1 MDNYVNFY
9 EGHLLDEA
17 NNSLVRGM
25 IIDGSFFGTI
35 ESKKFGKYFLEPSKR
50 YGLTPLPDAIIYNE
64 NDLNFNNTYLKQIF
78 ASQNQNEDA
87 AAYSVGCGSNNKTI
101 QTLMANERNSMKS
114 KNQSSVSFEYWV
126 YVLDSILI

>member
-17 NNSLVRGM
+17 DNSLVKGM
-25 IIDGSFFGTI
+25 IINGSFFGTI

-64 NDLNFNNTYLKQIF
+64 NDLNLNNTYLKKLF
-78 ASQNQNEDA
+78 TSQNQNED

-101 QTLMANERNSMKS
+101 ETLMANERNSMKS
-114 KNQSSVSFEYWV
+114 KNQSSVSFKYLIC
-126 YVLDSILI
+126 VLI